1 MTDENAILSSQS
13 ITEFIDNVNQFYQ
26 LDWPVTFSESSLIWR
41 LWIIMVTVQ
50 NGTDADSYTVEGE
63 FDFLSSQSPAKVRIT
78 AKNLSGGGGSG

>member
-26 LDWPVTFSESSLIWR
+26 LNWPVQFSENSLIWR
-41 LWIIMVTVQ
+41 LWLIMVTV
-50 NGTDADSYTVEGE
+50 NKGSETDTDSYTVEGE

-78 AKNLSGGGGSG
+78 AKNLGGN